1 MKRYLTKNFVL
12 ANQGISMDIE
22 YTTEQEMIA
31 NSAKEIAEDFGPE
44 YWREKDSEGEFPQE
58 FWDALA
64 QAGFQGIAI
73 PEEYDGGGM
82 GMREMAV
89 AMEKLGANGCGMGG
103 MWLLVLTS
111 VFGAFGIIEH
121 GSEELKEKY
130 LPKIAK
136 GDIEFCMAL
145 TEPNAGTNTLNIDAK
160 AEKDGDEYVINGSK
174 TFISGVDRADAM
186 LLITRTTP
194 LEEAEKK
201 TQGITEFVIDLPRDG
216 IDYNPIAKHGFNY
229 SKTCEVSVN
238 DVRVSEDAILGE
250 KDKGWYQLLD
260 TLNPERMSFS
270 AGLVGA
276 GELASDLAVDYSKD
290 REIFDVPIGTH
301 QGLQFPLAEAYSKL
315 QSAKILNE
323 KAAKL
328 FDEDAPYYKIGK
340 ATNMAKVAAVKAA
353 EETVYNAM
361 QVFGGYGYTE
371 EYDLERLWREV
382 NLVRLAP
389 VTQQMGL
396 AFVGERVLEMPKSY

>member
-1 MKRYLTKNFVL
+1 
-12 ANQGISMDIE
+12 MDFDFTE
-22 YTTEQEMIA
+22 EQEMIA
-31 NSAKEIAEDFGPE
+31 KTAKEIAQDFGPE
-44 YWREKDSEGEFPQE
+44 YWREKDSGGKFPGEFWE
-58 FWDALA
+58 ALS
-64 QAGFQGIAI
+64 QAGFQGIVI
-73 PEEYDGGGM
+73 PEEYGGGGM
-82 GMREMAV
+82 GMREMTT
-89 AMEKLGANGCGMGG
+89 AMEKLGKHGCGMGG

-111 VFGAFGIIEH
+111 VFGALGIDKH
-121 GSEELKEKY
+121 GDENLKEKY
-130 LPKIAK
+130 LPQIAS
-136 GDIEFCMAL
+136 GEIEFCMAL
-145 TEPNAGTNTLNIDAK
+145 TEPDAGTNTLNIRTK
-160 AEKDGDEYVINGSK
+160 AEKDGQGYVINGNK
-174 TFISGVDRADAM
+174 TFISGIDRADAM

-201 TQGITEFVIDLPRDG
+201 TKGITEFIVDLPQEG
-216 IDYNPIAKHGFNY
+216 IDFNPISKHGFNY
-229 SKTCEVSVN
+229 SKTCEVSIN
-238 DVRVSEDAILGE
+238 DVRVSEEAILGE

-270 AGLVGA
+270 AGLIGT
-276 GELASDLAVDYSKD
+276 GELASDLAADYSKE
-290 REIFDVPIGTH
+290 RSVFEEPIGSY

-315 QSAKILNE
+315 QSAKALNE

-328 FDEDAPYYKIGK
+328 YDENAPYHEVGM
-340 ATNMAKVAAVKAA
+340 ATNMAKVSAVKAA

-396 AFVGERVLEMPKSY
+396 AFVGENVLDMPKSYYS

>member
-1 MKRYLTKNFVL
+1 
-12 ANQGISMDIE
+12 MDIE
-22 YTTEQEMIA
+22 YSQEQEMIA
-31 NSAKEIAEDFGPE
+31 RSAKEIGEDFGPE
-44 YWREKDSEGEFPQE
+44 YWREKDSEGEFPEE
-58 FWDALA
+58 FWNALSK
-64 QAGFQGIAI
+64 AGFQGIAI

-89 AMEKLGANGCGMGG
+89 AMEKLGAHGCGMGG

-111 VFGAFGIIEH
+111 VFGAFGLIKH
-121 GSEELKEKY
+121 GDEELKEKY
-130 LPKIAK
+130 LPKIAN

-145 TEPNAGTNTLNIDAK
+145 TEPDAGTNTLNLSTK
-160 AEKDGDEYVINGSK
+160 AEKDGDEYVINGNK

-201 TQGITEFVIDLPRDG
+201 THGITEFLIDLPQEG

-229 SKTCEVSVN
+229 SKTCEVSID
-238 DVRVSEDAILGE
+238 DVRVTEDAILGE
-250 KDKGWYQLLD
+250 EDKGWKQLLD

-270 AGLVGA
+270 AGLAAA
-276 GELASDLAVDYSKD
+276 GELATSLAVDYSKD
-290 REIFDVPIGTH
+290 RDIFDVPIGSH

-315 QSAKILNE
+315 QTAKLLNE

-328 FDEDAPYYKIGK
+328 FDEDAPYYKVGK
-340 ATNMAKVAAVKAA
+340 ATNMGKISAVKAA

-389 VTQQMGL
+389 VTHQMGL
-396 AFVGERVLEMPKSY
+396 AYVGEHVLDMPKSY

>member
-1 MKRYLTKNFVL
+1 
-12 ANQGISMDIE
+12 MDIE
-22 YTTEQEMIA
+22 YSPEQEMIA
-31 NSAKEIAEDFGPE
+31 KTAKEIAEDFGPE
-44 YWREKDSEGEFPQE
+44 YWREKDTEGEFPEE
-58 FWDALA
+58 FWDALS
-64 QAGFQGIAI
+64 QAGFQGIAV

-89 AMEKLGANGCGMGG
+89 AMEKLGAYGCGMGG

-111 VFGAFGIIEH
+111 VFGAFGIIKH
-121 GSEELKEKY
+121 GNEEQKEKY

-145 TEPNAGTNTLNIDAK
+145 TEPDAGTNTLNISTK
-160 AEKDGDEYVINGSK
+160 AEKDGDEYLINGSK
-174 TFISGVDRADAM
+174 TFISGIDRADAM

-194 LEEAEKK
+194 VKEAKKK
-201 TQGITEFVIDLPRDG
+201 TGGITEFLIDLPNEG
-216 IDYNPIAKHGFNY
+216 IEYNPISKHGFNY
-229 SKTCEVSVN
+229 SKTCEVSIS
-238 DVRVSEDAILGE
+238 DVRVSEDAVLGE

-276 GELASDLAVDYSKD
+276 GELATDLAVDYSKD
-290 REIFDVPIGTH
+290 REIFDAPIGTH
-301 QGLQFPLAEAYSKL
+301 QGLQFPLAESYSKL

-328 FDEDAPYYKIGK
+328 FDENAPYSKVGE
-340 ATNMAKVAAVKAA
+340 ATNMGKVSAVKAA

-396 AFVGERVLEMPKSY
+396 AFIGEHVLNMPKSY